1 MAPQDHPLQS
11 VDLRLLRIFQ
21 QVVRFNGFSAA
32 QEPLGMTQA
41 TISAHMKQL
50 EGRLGVRLCERGRS
64 GFYLTE
70 QGKQVH
76 SAMLDL
82 FGSIEGF
89 QSAVGA
95 ARGEL
100 SGALHFGTVDAMYT
114 NPDFDL
120 AGALATFHR
129 QAPKVQIE
137 FDIAAPQALAQGL
150 LSGRYHVVLTPSQP
164 FSRRVRTVD
173 VFDEQQRLYCGPGHP
188 LFEAPAEA
196 LTAAMVAEYPFA
208 ARSYMNEASIC
219 GVSFNWS
226 AVTSHMEG
234 TALLVSSG
242 AFIGFLPR
250 HFAEQWVSRGQMR
263 SLVPE
268 VFEFNDRFQ
277 VAYRQKDPNPAAG
290 ILATSLCGKASAAP
304 AHERIH
310 SHSPK

>member
-1 MAPQDHPLQS
+1 MASHDHPLHS

-21 QVVRFNGFSAA
+21 AVVRLNGFSAA

-76 SAMLDL
+76 AAMLDL

-89 QSAVGA
+89 HSAVAA

-100 SGALHFGTVDAMYT
+100 TGTLNFGTVDAMYT

-120 AGALATFHR
+120 AGALTAFNR
-129 QAPKVQIE
+129 GAPKVQIE
-137 FDIAAPQALAQGL
+137 LDIAAPQALAQGL
-150 LSGRYHVVLTPSQP
+150 LSGRYHLVLTPSQP
-164 FSRRVRTVD
+164 FSRRVRTID
-173 VFDEQQRLYCGPGHP
+173 VFEEQQMLYCGSAHQ
-188 LFEAPAEA
+188 LFEAPDSA
-196 LTAAMVAEYPFA
+196 LTLAIVAEFPFA
-208 ARSYMNEASIC
+208 GRSYMNEASIC
-219 GVSFNWS
+219 GVTFNWS

-234 TALLVSSG
+234 TALLISSG
-242 AFIGFLPR
+242 AYIGFLPR

-263 SLVPE
+263 SLVPD
-268 VFEFNDRFQ
+268 VLRFDDRFQ
-277 VAYRQKDPNPAAG
+277 VAHRQKDPNPAVE
-290 ILATSLCGKASAAP
+290 ILANSLCEQAEA
-304 AHERIH
+304 
-310 SHSPK
+310 

>member
-120 AGALATFHR
+120 PGRSRPSIGKR
-129 QAPKVQIE
+129 QR
-137 FDIAAPQALAQGL
+137 FR
-150 LSGRYHVVLTPSQP
+150 SSST
-164 FSRRVRTVD
+164 SRRR
-173 VFDEQQRLYCGPGHP
+173 R
-188 LFEAPAEA
+188 
-196 LTAAMVAEYPFA
+196 
-208 ARSYMNEASIC
+208 R
-219 GVSFNWS
+219 WRR
-226 AVTSHMEG
+226 
-234 TALLVSSG
+234 VSS
-242 AFIGFLPR
+242 
-250 HFAEQWVSRGQMR
+250 
-263 SLVPE
+263 
-268 VFEFNDRFQ
+268 
-277 VAYRQKDPNPAAG
+277 AA
-290 ILATSLCGKASAAP
+290 ATTWS
-304 AHERIH
+304 
-310 SHSPK
+310 

>member
-1 MAPQDHPLQS
+1 MARPDHPLQT

-21 QVVRFNGFSAA
+21 LVVRFNGFSAA

-64 GFYLTE
+64 GFYLTD

-120 AGALATFHR
+120 RAALWR
-129 QAPKVQIE
+129 
-137 FDIAAPQALAQGL
+137 
-150 LSGRYHVVLTPSQP
+150 PSNDRRRR
-164 FSRRVRTVD
+164 FRSSSTSRRR
-173 VFDEQQRLYCGPGHP
+173 R
-188 LFEAPAEA
+188 
-196 LTAAMVAEYPFA
+196 
-208 ARSYMNEASIC
+208 R
-219 GVSFNWS
+219 WRR
-226 AVTSHMEG
+226 
-234 TALLVSSG
+234 VSS
-242 AFIGFLPR
+242 
-250 HFAEQWVSRGQMR
+250 
-263 SLVPE
+263 
-268 VFEFNDRFQ
+268 
-277 VAYRQKDPNPAAG
+277 AA
-290 ILATSLCGKASAAP
+290 ATTSS
-304 AHERIH
+304 
-310 SHSPK
+310 

>member
-1 MAPQDHPLQS
+1 MASGDHPLHS

-21 QVVRFNGFSAA
+21 AVVRCNGFSAA

-89 QSAVGA
+89 QSAVAA
-95 ARGEL
+95 ARGEVA
-100 SGALHFGTVDAMYT
+100 GTLHFGTVDAMYT

-120 AGALATFHR
+120 AGALAAFNER
-129 QAPKVQIE
+129 APKVQIE
-137 FDIAAPQALAQGL
+137 LDIAAPQALAQGL
-150 LSGRYHVVLTPSQP
+150 LSGRYHLVLTPSQP
-164 FSRRVRTVD
+164 FARSVRTLE
-173 VFDEQQRLYCGPGHP
+173 VFAEQQMLYCGAAHP
-188 LFEAPAEA
+188 LFDAPERA
-196 LTAAMVAEYPFA
+196 LTPAVVAEYPFA
-208 ARSYMNEASIC
+208 GRSYMNEASIC

-234 TALLVSSG
+234 TALLIASG
-242 AFIGFLPR
+242 AYIGFLPQ
-250 HFAEQWVSRGQMR
+250 HFAEQWVSRRQMR
-263 SLVPE
+263 SLLPE
-268 VFEFNDRFQ
+268 VLRFDDRFQ
-277 VAYRQKDPNPAAG
+277 VAHRQKDPNPAVE
-290 ILATSLCGKASAAP
+290 ILAAALDKQSR
-304 AHERIH
+304 AAV
-310 SHSPK
+310 

>member
-1 MAPQDHPLQS
+1 MVPHDPTLQA

-21 QVVRFNGFSAA
+21 LVVRYNGFSAA

-70 QGKQVH
+70 PGKQVH

-100 SGALHFGTVDAMYT
+100 GGTLHFGTVDAMHT

-120 AGALATFHR
+120 PAALADFAR
-129 QAPKVQIE
+129 RAPKVQVE
-137 FDIAAPQALAQGL
+137 LDIAAPQALAQGL
-150 LSGRYHVVLTPSQP
+150 LAGRYHVVLTPSQP
-164 FSRRVRTVD
+164 FPGRVRTAE
-173 VFDEQQRLYCGPGHP
+173 VFGERQMLYCGSAHP
-188 LFEAPAEA
+188 LFQVPDIA
-196 LTAAMVAEYPFA
+196 LTAAAVAEYPFA
-208 ARSYMNEASIC
+208 GRSYMNEGSIC

-234 TALLVSSG
+234 TALLIGSG
-242 AFIGFLPR
+242 AYTGFLPR
-250 HFAEQWVSRGQMR
+250 HFAEHWVSRGQMR
-263 SLVPE
+263 SLLPE
-268 VFEFNDRFQ
+268 VLWFDDHFL
-277 VAYRQKDPNPAAG
+277 VAHRHRDPNPAVDL
-290 ILATSLCGKASAAP
+290 LATALRRQAETKG
-304 AHERIH
+304 
-310 SHSPK
+310 

>member
-1 MAPQDHPLQS
+1 MRRDGWRRRARRRAVRGGLGDFAENSKEGTPRSAALLFGTPLVSHTLHPFADLPVDATQHSNVEKSHCLNVQLRYHLCMAPQDHPLQS

-95 ARGEL
+95 ARGG
-100 SGALHFGTVDAMYT
+100 SRAPCISAPSMRCI
-114 NPDFDL
+114 
-120 AGALATFHR
+120 ATPTSIWPGRWLPSIGRPRRFRSSSTSRRRRRWHR
-129 QAPKVQIE
+129 VSS
-137 FDIAAPQALAQGL
+137 AAATTW
-150 LSGRYHVVLTPSQP
+150 STPS
-164 FSRRVRTVD
+164 RRSPANRTID
-173 VFDEQQRLYCGPGHP
+173 VFDEQQMLYCGPGHP

-196 LTAAMVAEYPFA
+196 LTAAMVAEYPL
-208 ARSYMNEASIC
+208 R
-219 GVSFNWS
+219 
-226 AVTSHMEG
+226 
-234 TALLVSSG
+234 
-242 AFIGFLPR
+242 R
-250 HFAEQWVSRGQMR
+250 
-263 SLVPE
+263 
-268 VFEFNDRFQ
+268 
-277 VAYRQKDPNPAAG
+277 DP
-290 ILATSLCGKASAAP
+290 T
-304 AHERIH
+304 
-310 SHSPK
+310 